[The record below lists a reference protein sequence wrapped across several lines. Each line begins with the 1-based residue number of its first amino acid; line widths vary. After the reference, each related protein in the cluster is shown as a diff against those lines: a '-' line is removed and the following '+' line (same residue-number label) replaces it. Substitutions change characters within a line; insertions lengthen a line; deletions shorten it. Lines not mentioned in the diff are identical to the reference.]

1 MSGIPGLQISS
12 RSSGSALTPEQKRF
26 NSLIRQIEQAR
37 RTLAA
42 WQENLPLFQQ
52 TYVQVVL
59 PLQNSFVAA
68 RRTWIF
74 ALDELLGQ
82 PGWTRAERATL
93 RELVCDT
100 AGELLE
106 IDEDDAALKALFDKY
121 SEVDFDTDKRQDL
134 HIMKAMTEMFTG
146 LDLGDSAD
154 LRTDD
159 DLFQRLSDRMSEA
172 AAANEARRASR
183 AERRRKTVADQQ
195 REAEAQLA
203 TQSVREIYRKLA
215 SALHP
220 DREPDPARREAKTAM
235 MQRINQAYEANDL
248 LTLLEMQLQIEQV
261 DTRHIAGT
269 STQRLKHYNK
279 VLAEQLAGLKTEV
292 ERVER
297 GFLIEF
303 AVEPGSA
310 VNPRKLG
317 GLIDERTRLLRAEL
331 AQQQHDARILGNR
344 IAMKRWLK
352 EQRQAM
358 REEQLYGEFF

>member
-1 MSGIPGLQISS
+1 MSGIQGLLISS
-12 RSSGSALTPEQKRF
+12 RTSDSALTPEQKRF
-26 NSLIRQIEQAR
+26 NALIRQIEQAR
-37 RTLAA
+37 RALAA
-42 WQENLPLFQQ
+42 WQENLPPFHQ

-68 RRTWIF
+68 RRERAF
-74 ALDELLGQ
+74 ALDALLGQ

-93 RELVCDT
+93 RELICDT

-121 SEVDFDTDKRQDL
+121 SEVDFDTDKQQDL
-134 HIMKAMTEMFTG
+134 QVMKEMTEMFTG

-154 LRTDD
+154 IRTDE
-159 DLFQRLSDRMSEA
+159 DLFQRLSEA
-172 AAANEARRASR
+172 AAANEARRAPR
-183 AERRRKTVADQQ
+183 AKRRRKTATEQ
-195 REAEAQLA
+195 RREVETQLA
-203 TQSVREIYRKLA
+203 TQSVREIYRKLV

-220 DREPDPARREAKTAM
+220 DREHDPAHREAKTAM
-235 MQRINQAYEANDL
+235 MQKINQAYEANDL

-261 DTRHIAGT
+261 DTRQIA
-269 STQRLKHYNK
+269 SASVQRLKHYNK
-279 VLAEQLAGLKTEV
+279 VLAEQLAGLKAEV
-292 ERVER
+292 ERLEH
-297 GFLIEF
+297 GFRIEF

-331 AQQQHDARILGNR
+331 AGQQRNAHILGDR
-344 IAMKRWLK
+344 IATKRWLK

-358 REEQLYGEFF
+358 REERLYGEFF